1 MVIKMESLAKAIL
14 KALEKVGDFNLD
26 FKLPVETICEIKV
39 YANFKVYRHNRKIT
53 SISFIIESYDISD
66 NDDSNTI
73 FCHTLARD
81 FKDTTTLT
89 VEQII
94 PCIEQILAI
103 IPTLKFDKKRSTLTV
118 EDILED
124 EVVELFK
131 FENTTICEV
140 CCVCHDL
147 TNSKT
152 ECGHSLCLVCM
163 SSLDENFEG
172 GERSKSCPLCREC
185 MTFVHY

>member
-1 MVIKMESLAKAIL
+1 MESLAKAIL
-14 KALEKVGDFNLD
+14 KALEKSSNSGLS
-26 FKLPVETICEIKV
+26 FKLPVETICGIKV
-39 YANFKVYRHNRKIT
+39 YAEFKVHKHNGKIL
-53 SISFIIESYDISD
+53 SIAFNIESYDISD

-73 FCHTLARD
+73 FSRTLARD
-81 FKDTTTLT
+81 FKQTTVT
-89 VEQII
+89 VEEII

-103 IPTLKFDKKRSTLTV
+103 IPTLKFDKKRSTLTD

-124 EVVELFK
+124 EVVELFR

-152 ECGHSLCLVCM
+152 ECGHPLCLVCM

-172 GERSKSCPLCREC
+172 GERTKSCPLCREY
-185 MTFVHY
+185 MSFIHY